1 MRDVLHCKLYPFWK
15 EKCCW
20 DRSIAFWVLSPSLL
34 SRELQR
40 ILQKK
45 TDDAFLCPFNSGFK
59 IRVTWIGTQSSTL
72 MGLGLQSALLFFFLQ
87 NVKAFPGW
95 SFLSKFSLL
104 PHVTGNRSSGNVN
117 AACGPSRT
125 RKILLAANGNNNKK
139 KSASKRTAADD
150 FIPISNLRTY

>member
-1 MRDVLHCKLYPFWK
+1 VYLL
-15 EKCCW
+15 
-20 DRSIAFWVLSPSLL
+20 LLL
-34 SRELQR
+34 SHAQERLQTGSAQ
-40 ILQKK
+40 L
-45 TDDAFLCPFNSGFK
+45 NVY
-59 IRVTWIGTQSSTL
+59 RVYSSTL
-72 MGLGLQSALLFFFLQ
+72 MGLGLESGMLFFFLQ

-95 SFLSKFSLL
+95 SFLSKFSFL

-125 RKILLAANGNNNKK
+125 RKILLAANGNNQK